1 MDLIVIWRMD
11 IFVPQAIKLIWLM
24 LQNVILRIKIRV
36 IKIREH
42 FVILPEP
49 KHGAILISQMINY
62 AQHKME

>member
-1 MDLIVIWRMD
+1 
-11 IFVPQAIKLIWLM
+11 M
-24 LQNVILRIKIRV
+24 LQNAILRIKIYA

-62 AQHKME
+62 AQHRMVLIALVSPLVGT